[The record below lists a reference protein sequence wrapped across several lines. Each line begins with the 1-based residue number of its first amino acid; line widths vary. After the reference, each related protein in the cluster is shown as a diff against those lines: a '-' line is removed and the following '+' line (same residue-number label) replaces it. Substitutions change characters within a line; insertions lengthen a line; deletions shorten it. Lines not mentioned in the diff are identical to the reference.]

1 MHKVLNSSA
10 DSWLQIY
17 KFQTKE
23 VLMIEAFADSANGV
37 RGTYGSSLL
46 DVWCIKQRTEN
57 ARLEVE

>member
-46 DVWCIKQRTEN
+46 DV
-57 ARLEVE
+57 